1 MLTYY
6 FLLRIRTRLAGLD
19 AVDAVDVEAAG
30 RLRGPMVGLRRNP
43 A

>member
-6 FLLRIRTRLAGLD
+6 FLLRIRTRLAGL
-19 AVDAVDVEAAG
+19 DAVDVEAAG